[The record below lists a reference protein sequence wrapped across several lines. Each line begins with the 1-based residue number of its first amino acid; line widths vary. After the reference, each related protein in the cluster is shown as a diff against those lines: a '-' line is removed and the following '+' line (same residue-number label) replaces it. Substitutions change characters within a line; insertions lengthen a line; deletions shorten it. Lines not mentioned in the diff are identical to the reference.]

1 MFPYL
6 DCRFERLALQVATSN
21 THLLHRTAI
30 STPICKRPEEP
41 SFAFNRRIQST
52 VGSGEEKSI
61 GDRLGI
67 SAGIYS
73 NQPNR
78 AAPRTLAI
86 SARAALAAGLSRL
99 SVDAIAAARSIA
111 ASSMNPAR
119 FAASGPNE
127 DLISLR

>member
-1 MFPYL
+1 MP
-6 DCRFERLALQVATSN
+6 S
-21 THLLHRTAI
+21 I
-30 STPICKRPEEP
+30 EEY
-41 SFAFNRRIQST
+41 SQLSGR
-52 VGSGEEKSI
+52 GEEKSI

-73 NQPNR
+73 NQPNC

-111 ASSMNPAR
+111 ASSMNPVR
-119 FAASGPNE
+119 QPFAV
-127 DLISLR
+127 L